1 VPRIPFEQLPDDARL
16 WIFAASD
23 PIGADGE
30 TDLLSTVDEWLTG
43 WHAHG
48 APLHCAREWTESRFL
63 AVGVDQHTEGAS
75 GCSIDAL
82 FRVLQ
87 GLEQSLGTRLLAGGR
102 VFYRNDEGQ
111 VVCTERASFRRLPG
125 IDDDT
130 RVFDT
135 TITSAGEY
143 RRAFERA
150 LRDSWHRDLRLEA
163 R

>member
-1 VPRIPFEQLPDDARL
+1 MPLIPFGQLPDDARL

-30 TDLLSTVDEWLTG
+30 TDLLSTVDEWLKG

-48 APLHCAREWTESRFL
+48 APLQCAREWRESRFL
-63 AVGVDQHTEGAS
+63 AIGVDQNTEGAS

-87 GLEQSLGTRLLAGGR
+87 GLERTLGTRLLAGGR
-102 VFYRNDEGQ
+102 VFYRNAEGQ
-111 VVCTERASFRRLPG
+111 VMCTDRATFRKMPG
-125 IDDDT
+125 VHDDT

-143 RRAFERA
+143 RRAFERPV
-150 LRDSWHRDLRLEA
+150 RESWHHELRE
-163 R
+163 